1 MNQKINPKSL
11 LNKIFGLTLVFY
23 CHSIMAI
30 NVGDY
35 LLLGNLQSIQGQTY
49 DQSDWN
55 KKNTLVHVWATWC
68 GYCHQQNKNLD
79 QLIKKIPQ
87 DSMNIITISVDK
99 RIEPVKSYLKDHKYD
114 FQVVMMDARLS
125 AAIGKRRGVPELYI
139 LDRDGR
145 VIQKDYGLM
154 VDLDFFDLAKYA
166 RAVSTTAPTPQIA
179 K

>member
-1 MNQKINPKSL
+1 
-11 LNKIFGLTLVFY
+11 
-23 CHSIMAI
+23 
-30 NVGDY
+30 
-35 LLLGNLQSIQGQTY
+35 
-49 DQSDWN
+49 
-55 KKNTLVHVWATWC
+55 
-68 GYCHQQNKNLD
+68 
-79 QLIKKIPQ
+79 
-87 DSMNIITISVDK
+87 MNIITISVDK